1 MHGLT
6 QRTGYAKRLMSI
18 YAQPAKQEH
27 VVIEGVN
34 QMIDRELPLVELHRH
49 LDGSIRLET
58 ILDLADQHGI
68 ELPATDVAGLAP
80 YIHVDES
87 APGLMAFL
95 ERFEHMTAVL
105 VDADACR
112 RVAYENVED
121 ANSEGIDYIELRYSP
136 MFMAKSHGMDPAEVM
151 EACADGVR
159 AAERDTGLHANIIGI
174 LSRTYGVETCM
185 KELDAI
191 LAHRDHIVGVDLAG
205 DELRYPAHLFKAH
218 FKRVRDTGLHVTVHA
233 GEADGPQSVWS
244 AIEDLGAERIGHGFR
259 AIEDPALVEYLA
271 KHEIGLEVCPTSNL
285 HTSTVNS
292 YVDHP
297 VKSLAER
304 GVRFCLNTD
313 DPGISAIDI
322 EHEYAVA
329 APATGLSG
337 EQILQSQLD
346 GLEMAFL
353 SKEEKSDL
361 QFKAS

>member
-1 MHGLT
+1 
-6 QRTGYAKRLMSI
+6 
-18 YAQPAKQEH
+18 
-27 VVIEGVN
+27 
-34 QMIDRELPLVELHRH
+34 MIDRRYPLVELHRH

-68 ELPATDVAGLAP
+68 ALPATDVAGLAP

-87 APGLMAFL
+87 TPGLMEFL

-121 ANSEGIDYIELRYSP
+121 ARSEGIDYIELRYSP
-136 MFMAKSHGMDPAEVM
+136 WFMAESHGMNPAEVM

-159 AAERDTGLHANIIGI
+159 AAERDTGVRANIIGI
-174 LSRTYGVETCM
+174 LSRTYGVEACE

-205 DELRYPAHLFKAH
+205 DEFRYPAHLFKAH
-218 FKRVRDTGLHVTVHA
+218 FDRVRDEGLHVTIHA

-244 AIEDLGAERIGHGFR
+244 AIKDLGAERIGHGFR
-259 AIEDPALVEYLA
+259 AVEDPALVEYMA

-285 HTSTVNS
+285 HTSTVRS
-292 YVDHP
+292 YTSHP
-297 VKSLAER
+297 VKSLADE
-304 GVRFCLNTD
+304 GVKFCLNTD
-313 DPGISAIDI
+313 DPGISAIDL
-322 EHEYAVA
+322 EHEYTVA

-337 EQILQSQLD
+337 RQIHQSQLD

-353 SKEEKSDL
+353 SEEDKSGL
-361 QFKAS
+361 KLKVAQGPAL